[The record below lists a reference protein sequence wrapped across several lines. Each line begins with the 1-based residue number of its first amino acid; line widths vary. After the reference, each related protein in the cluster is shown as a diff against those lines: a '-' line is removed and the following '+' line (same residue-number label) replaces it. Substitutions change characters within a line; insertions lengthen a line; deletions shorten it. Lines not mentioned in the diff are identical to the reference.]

1 MIIPLGSKAP
11 VEDLETKLKRL
22 INARKCMLFMKGNPD
37 EPKCGFSKQFVAI
50 MKDINA
56 SYGTF
61 DILTD
66 DEVRWHLKVS
76 KVFSMNML
84 QVRQGLK
91 TFSNWP
97 TYPQLYIDGDLIG
110 GLDIIKEMLEAG
122 ELKDIIPT
130 KVTLEERLKT
140 LVNKAPLMIFMKGD
154 RKVYKDVKI

>member
-1 MIIPLGSKAP
+1 M
-11 VEDLETKLKRL
+11 
-22 INARKCMLFMKGNPD
+22 
-37 EPKCGFSKQFVAI
+37 
-50 MKDINA
+50 
-56 SYGTF
+56 
-61 DILTD
+61 
-66 DEVRWHLKVS
+66 
-76 KVFSMNML
+76 SMF

-154 RKVYKDVKI
+154 RKVYPRCEYL